1 MPLQRGEQPFRL
13 PVRRRLAA
21 ERATVV
27 EALALRVQSS
37 EFIRAKQQQS
47 RPRPRRAAPRPRRCA
62 HGLPRQRVLE
72 QPGRC
77 RRRLRQHEFSGRP
90 PALRVRQHL
99 RHQWAERLCGGLLP
113 QTPWWRSRRRC
124 SPTIEGW
131 PPRCRC
137 RGDGGTVSSAG
148 PAVCVSGGLDGR
160 PPRRS
165 SVEERGERAGR
176 RGSRAGCLRG
186 LRELVVGV
194 QTCAASHAREQ
205 AKPPQGSPVTLPRQ
219 SLLTRPALMT
229 DALAVDAV
237 DELQPQT
244 RHQTCTPRPAA

>member
-1 MPLQRGEQPFRL
+1 MPLQRGEQPLRL
-13 PVRRRLAA
+13 LVRRRLAA
-21 ERATVV
+21 GRATVV

-37 EFIRAKQQQS
+37 ELIRAKQQQS

-99 RHQWAERLCGGLLP
+99 RHQWAERLRGGLLP
-113 QTPWWRSRRRC
+113 QTPWWRSRRC

-148 PAVCVSGGLDGR
+148 PAVCVSGGR
-160 PPRRS
+160 PSKSAASEPG
-165 SVEERGERAGR
+165 GERAGLGVCGGCGSLSWVFKHAR
-176 RGSRAGCLRG
+176 PAMHGSRPSR
-186 LRELVVGV
+186 RKD
-194 QTCAASHAREQ
+194 HR
-205 AKPPQGSPVTLPRQ
+205 
-219 SLLTRPALMT
+219 
-229 DALAVDAV
+229 
-237 DELQPQT
+237 
-244 RHQTCTPRPAA
+244 